1 MGVMKVV
8 LHPPLVV
15 GDERSS
21 SERIDFKRFL
31 HARLWLD
38 IELSNRI
45 EELAVEDA
53 TAAVRRAEFGLLL
66 VAGGVDLAVR
76 GARDLM
82 ID

>member
-1 MGVMKVV
+1 
-8 LHPPLVV
+8 
-15 GDERSS
+15 
-21 SERIDFKRFL
+21 L

-53 TAAVRRAEFGLLL
+53 AAAVRRAEFGLLL
-66 VAGGVDLAVR
+66 VGGGVDLAVR
-76 GARDLM
+76 DARDLM